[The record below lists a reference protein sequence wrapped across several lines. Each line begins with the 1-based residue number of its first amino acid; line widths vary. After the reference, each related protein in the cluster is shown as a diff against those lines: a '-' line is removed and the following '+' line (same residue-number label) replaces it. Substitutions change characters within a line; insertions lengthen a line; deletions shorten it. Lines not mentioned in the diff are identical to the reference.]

1 MKGMIALTEKY
12 IKHFSSLFGIDFNI
26 YDLTRKDFL
35 DFKNTFCSLCPN
47 KCDYKTTHLYGTY
60 ESIRWDNK
68 YIYYCPMEF
77 LFIATPLFGEFDIP
91 TGSVIAG
98 PLLIGNIDD
107 FEETHGLPHMETHKV
122 NDLAEIISKVF
133 SENVTNEYK
142 ESTTDFLN
150 TVYKELDTIPNNDL
164 YPIEL
169 ESALRRAITSG
180 DSKTSKELLNRILGE
195 IFFHSNADFDIIKAR
210 AFELMVLLSSS
221 AIEGGADS
229 KEILNLNNSFI
240 KEIDS
245 IESLEKLSFSL
256 SNVINRFVSYVF
268 EFGDIKHSDTML
280 KIASYV
286 KNNYMN
292 RITLEDISEH
302 VYMSKSYVSK
312 IFKEEM
318 KISLSSYINKV
329 RIDKAS
335 QLLLNQSLS
344 IADVA
349 NLTGFDD
356 QSYFTKQFK
365 LVLGLSPKKY
375 REKHGL

>member
-1 MKGMIALTEKY
+1 LKEKFM
-12 IKHFSSLFGIDFNI
+12 KHFSSLFGIDFNI
-26 YDLTRKDFL
+26 YDLTKKDFN
-35 DFKNTFCSLCPN
+35 DFKNTFCSQCPN
-47 KCDYKTTHLYGTY
+47 RCDYKTTHLYGTY
-60 ESIRWDNK
+60 ESVRWDNK

-77 LFIATPLFGEFDIP
+77 LFIASPIFGEFNMP
-91 TGSVIAG
+91 LESVIAG
-98 PLLIGNIDD
+98 PVLIGDIDD
-107 FEETHGLPHMETHKV
+107 FDETYGLPHMETHKV
-122 NDLAEIISKVF
+122 NDLTEIISKVF
-133 SENVTNEYK
+133 SENISGEPTD
-142 ESTTDFLN
+142 STTDFLN
-150 TVYKELDTIPNNDL
+150 TVYKELDVIPNNDL

-169 ESALRRAITSG
+169 ESELRRAITSG
-180 DSKTSKELLNRILGE
+180 DSKRAKDLLNRLLGE

-210 AFELMVLLSSS
+210 AFELLVLLSRS

-229 KEILNLNNSFI
+229 KEIFNLNNSFI

-245 IESLEKLSFSL
+245 IESLEMLSFVL
-256 SNVINRFVSYVF
+256 TNVINRFVSYVF
-268 EFGDIKHSDTML
+268 EFGDIKHSDTMQ

-292 RITLEDISEH
+292 RITLEDISDH
-302 VYMSKSYVSK
+302 VYMSKSYISK

-318 KISLSSYINKV
+318 NISLTSYINKV
-329 RIDKAS
+329 RIEKATH
-335 QLLLNQSLS
+335 LLLNQSLS

-365 LVLGLSPKKY
+365 IVTGLSPKKY

>member
-1 MKGMIALTEKY
+1 MKGMIVLTEKY

-26 YDLTRKDFL
+26 YDLTDKDFSN
-35 DFKNTFCSLCPN
+35 FKNTFCSRCPN

-60 ESIRWDNK
+60 ESVRWDNK
-68 YIYYCPMEF
+68 YIYYCPMEYI
-77 LFIATPLFGEFDIP
+77 FIATPIFGEFDMP

-98 PLLIGNIDD
+98 PVLIGDIDD
-107 FEETHGLPHMETHKV
+107 FDETYGLPHMETHKV
-122 NDLAEIISKVF
+122 NDLSEIISKVF
-133 SENVTNEYK
+133 SENKSVEPQ

-150 TVYKELDTIPNNDL
+150 TIYKELDVIPGNDL

-169 ESALRRAITSG
+169 ESELRRSITSG
-180 DSKTSKELLNRILGE
+180 DSKSAKELLNRLLGE
-195 IFFHSNADFDIIKAR
+195 IFFHSNADFDVIKAR
-210 AFELMVLLSSS
+210 AFELLVLLSRS

-229 KEILNLNNSFI
+229 KEIFNLNNSFI

-245 IESLEKLSFSL
+245 IESLERLSFSL
-256 SNVINRFVSYVF
+256 TNVINRFVSYVF

-280 KIASYV
+280 KITNYV
-286 KNNYMN
+286 KSNYMN

-302 VYMSKSYVSK
+302 VYMSKSYISK

-318 KISLSSYINKV
+318 NISLTSFINKV
-329 RIDKAS
+329 RIEKATH
-335 QLLLNQSLS
+335 LLLNQSLS
-344 IADVA
+344 IAEIA

-365 LVLGLSPKKY
+365 LVTGFSPKKY